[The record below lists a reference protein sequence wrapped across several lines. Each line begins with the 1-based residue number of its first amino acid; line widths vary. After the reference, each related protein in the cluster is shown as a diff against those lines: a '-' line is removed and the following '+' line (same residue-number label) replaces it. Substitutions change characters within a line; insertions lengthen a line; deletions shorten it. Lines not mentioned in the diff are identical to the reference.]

1 MMNKENTIKKN
12 IKTFGVQ
19 VEEYSLNSIVT
30 GLSFAAALA
39 WMDVVRAL
47 LSSVVKVQKNGNM
60 HFILTAV
67 LTTLLSVLV
76 YMVLSRISKRV
87 RKPQETVYAVTA

>member
-1 MMNKENTIKKN
+1 MMHKEGPVMQVKAISA
-12 IKTFGVQ
+12 Q
-19 VEEYSLNSIVT
+19 VEEQSLNSIVT

-60 HFILTAV
+60 HFLLTAV
-67 LTTLLSVLV
+67 LTTLVSVLV
-76 YMVLSRISKRV
+76 YILLSRMSKRV
-87 RKPQETVYAVTA
+87 RKPEQPVYAVTA